1 MSKRIMENHLKK
13 YDDINN
19 VFGVSLKNMGF
30 VPNKG
35 GREWYALKNGKLF
48 FSLLF
53 VSDSVE
59 TDIYFRIQPLC
70 THIIYPVERYYGA
83 KSDLR
88 NSGINALGYYL
99 YTHCSDNRMNT
110 DSLMALGGNSENKV
124 AKLKVLFDNVVV
136 KLFEKINDYSDAI
149 DMIFPGTVYDS
160 AAFAYLSGDS
170 ESFYN
175 NELVKSSFRSSTI
188 NLPQRIPFYQAK
200 QEFSNVMSE
209 ALEKSDMSIIGKH
222 LAGVEAANIESL
234 KKSLPALFKSIGDI
248 RPILSD
254 EYINTCAVTEVRR
267 SATVNIA
274 ASFDNIELIYEPM
287 PNVPTNPDVSPE
299 ESKKALVDVIRK
311 YFSEELLAL
320 GFTSRKDGLEWH
332 KLIDNCLYQR
342 IYFSLHPYI
351 RSINIFY
358 ETITL
363 GDEVVIN
370 NEYEGSMA
378 KNEPS
383 KELARLFGMP
393 YLNEI
398 YSNPFNNGQQ
408 VLNWQIRRLKMML
421 RYVVYPYM
429 EATKTLEGLCRTEAN
444 NISAS
449 CFLSDYG
456 LIESEVKER
465 YKESAYDWN
474 VQYDYSLDKKPY
486 KITRRSK
493 AWENERT
500 RVLHV
505 GFYHDDL
512 EYMRDYFLKCREI
525 NLRYLREEIPELF

>member
-1 MSKRIMENHLKK
+1 MKKEISAAIMTHMGN
-13 YDDINN
+13 D
-19 VFGVSLKNMGF
+19 LKNMGF
-30 VPNKG
+30 VPYKAG
-35 GREWYALKNGKLF
+35 KEWYAVKNGKLF

-99 YTHCSDNRMNT
+99 YMHCSDNRMDT
-110 DSLMALGGNSENKV
+110 DSIMAFDCGLENKIL
-124 AKLKVLFDNVVV
+124 KLKVLFDNVVV
-136 KLFEKINDYSDAI
+136 KFFEKTNDYCDAV

-160 AAFAYLSGDS
+160 AAFAYLSGDCD
-170 ESFYN
+170 SFYN
-175 NELVKSSFRSSTI
+175 NEFVKASLYSSTI
-188 NLPQRIPFYQAK
+188 NLPEEIPIYQAN
-200 QEFSNVMSE
+200 QEFSNVIGE
-209 ALEKSDMSIIGKH
+209 AVEKSDLSIIGKY
-222 LAGVEAANIESL
+222 LAGVEADNIASL
-234 KKSLPALFKSIGDI
+234 KKALPALFKSIGDI
-248 RPILSD
+248 RPILTD
-254 EYINTCAVTEVRR
+254 EYINTRAVTEVRR
-267 SATVNIA
+267 LETVNIA

-299 ESKKALVDVIRK
+299 ESKKALIDVIQEC
-311 YFSEELLAL
+311 FSEELLSL
-320 GFTSRKDGLEWH
+320 GFISRKNGLEWH
-332 KLIDNCLYQR
+332 KVIDNCLYQR
-342 IYFSLHPYI
+342 IYFSLHPYL
-351 RSINIFY
+351 RSIDIFY

-370 NEYEGSMA
+370 NEYEGYMA

-408 VLNWQIRRLKMML
+408 VFNWQIRRLKMML

-486 KITRRSK
+486 KITKRGS
-493 AWENERT
+493 AWEKERT
-500 RVLHV
+500 RVLLV
-505 GFYHDDL
+505 GFYHDDM
-512 EYMRDYFLKCREI
+512 EYIRDYFLKCVEF
-525 NLRYLREEIPELF
+525 NLRYLRSEIPELF